1 MKKLLTV
8 LGVAAIAVT
17 LSSTPAQAWSITVGG
32 STLSGDDNN
41 PFVFTWTFGGSDHL
55 FQEVY
60 LVDLGPGGGQ
70 IAGVDPSGPV
80 LTDTDGNGVIDTVGQ
95 TYNLPGGA
103 GTMTAIHT
111 LSFGDS
117 PEWSTSFSFNAGP
130 ALMFYIYADYDL
142 SGSTNDTSVTWA
154 NANAVVQ
161 LDPLTTLSWRT
172 ATPGS
177 TCAAL
182 LSAVANC
189 AAQVLAGGALNNSTS
204 AGPGDVAFAA
214 QYGRQTFSVDR
225 SLSIVP
231 EPASM
236 ILLGSGLLGLAARA
250 RARRRK

>member
-1 MKKLLTV
+1 MKKLLAV
-8 LGVAAIAVT
+8 LGVAAVAVM

-41 PFVFTWTFGGSDHL
+41 PFVTTWTFGGFSHL
-55 FQEVY
+55 FFEGY
-60 LVDLGPGGGQ
+60 YVDLGPGGGVL
-70 IAGVDPSGPV
+70 AGVDPSGPV
-80 LTDTDGNGVIDTVGQ
+80 LSDADGNGVIDTVGQ
-95 TYNLPGGA
+95 IYNLPGGA

-117 PEWSTSFSFNAGP
+117 PEWSTSFSFSAGP

-142 SGSTNDTSVTWA
+142 SSSTNDTSVTWV

-182 LSAVANC
+182 LSSAANC
-189 AAQVLAGGALNNSTS
+189 FGQVIAGGALNNSTT

-236 ILLGSGLLGLAARA
+236 LLLGSGLLGLAARA
-250 RARRRK
+250 RRRAKK